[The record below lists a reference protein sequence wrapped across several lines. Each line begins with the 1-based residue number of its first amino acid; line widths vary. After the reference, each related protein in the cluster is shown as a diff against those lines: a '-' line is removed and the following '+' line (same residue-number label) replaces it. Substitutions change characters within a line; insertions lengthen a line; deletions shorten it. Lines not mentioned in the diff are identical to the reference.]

1 MQKNMDNISKGGGGC
16 MKYFL
21 QLCDDYVIMSASMML
36 HWNQHPLNVNENQ
49 VFLHLFPA
57 K

>member
-1 MQKNMDNISKGGGGC
+1 MDNISKGGGGC